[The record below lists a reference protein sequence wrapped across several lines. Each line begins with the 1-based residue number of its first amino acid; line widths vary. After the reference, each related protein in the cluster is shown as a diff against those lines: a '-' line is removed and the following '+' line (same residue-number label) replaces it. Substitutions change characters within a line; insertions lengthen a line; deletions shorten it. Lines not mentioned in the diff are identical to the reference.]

1 MGVFCLYGYSWFN
14 DNSTCYYLYNQIS
27 TTVKTLQIL
36 PLAAKGTKIKFVKPI
51 NQHWF
56 YNVVNDQK
64 FLEIGKVYTVD
75 KVEMASSATYV
86 WLEEIPIYDSERQL
100 PFFNYHSFEIVNED

>member
-1 MGVFCLYGYSWFN
+1 MFCLYGYSWFN
-14 DNSTCYYLYNQIS
+14 GNSTCYSLYNQIS

-64 FLEIGKVYTVD
+64 FLEVGKVYTVD

-100 PFFNYHSFEIVNED
+100 PFFNYHSFEIVNENQ

>member
-1 MGVFCLYGYSWFN
+1 MS
-14 DNSTCYYLYNQIS
+14 DIKIAIPPKS
-27 TTVKTLQIL
+27 KTLQIL

-51 NQHWF
+51 DQHWF

-64 FLEIGKVYTVD
+64 FLEVGKVYTVD

>member
-14 DNSTCYYLYNQIS
+14 DNSTCYLLYNQIS
-27 TTVKTLQIL
+27 TTVKTLHIL
-36 PLAAKGTKIKFVKPI
+36 PLAAKGTKIKFVTPMI
-51 NQHWF
+51 AHWF
-56 YNVVNDQK
+56 TNVVDDQK
-64 FLEIGKVYTVD
+64 LLEVGKVYTVD